1 MSWPKSSLFPN
12 PVVSAFAALSL
23 FVGGCA
29 GSDDTDTDVETD
41 ETDVEILPLA
51 IVGDWAEV
59 AGAFPTR
66 EVWGYHAIDDA
77 VWTDAFGSTY
87 AITQYDNDAGVII
100 AQNGAGNGYNPGAWS
115 RFDVTSDGEGGWY
128 YCQTAFAAAAEADA
142 LATPPADASDPATTG
157 CGTFPWS
164 HLIATLPVTGVW
176 DDGFAVHHVDE
187 ATWAMGDDVFPIFDV
202 DLSANFLVAQNGQ
215 DNAFNPG
222 KWSRFD
228 WIVVGTE
235 VSYCQAAYDADT
247 AEAAAA
253 VSPDHGD
260 LAAGCGGFSWSTL
273 TATAD

>member
-1 MSWPKSSLFPN
+1 MSWPKSVLFPKFG
-12 PVVSAFAALSL
+12 VSAFAALSL

-29 GSDDTDTDVETD
+29 GSDETGDETGETD
-41 ETDVEILPLA
+41 DQVVPLA

-59 AGAFPTR
+59 AGSFPTL

-77 VWTDAFGSTY
+77 LWTDAFGSTY
-87 AITQYDNDAGVII
+87 AIAQYDNDAGFVI
-100 AQNGAGNGYNPGAWS
+100 AQNDASNPYYPDAWS
-115 RFDVTSDGEGGWY
+115 RFDVTSDGDGGWY
-128 YCQTAFAAAAEADA
+128 YCQTAFAAASEADA
-142 LATPPADASDPATTG
+142 LATPSADDSDPATTG

-176 DDGFAVHHVDE
+176 DDGFSVHHVDE
-187 ATWAMGDDVFPIFDV
+187 ATWGMGDDTFAIFDV
-202 DLSANFLVAQNGQ
+202 DFAASFLIAQNAS

-228 WIVVGTE
+228 WVIAGTD
-235 VSYCQAAYDADT
+235 VSYCQAAYDAET

-253 VSPDHGD
+253 ISADHTD
-260 LAAGCGGFSWSTL
+260 LAAGCGGFAWSTL